1 VDGSTPYS
9 YGTTTQKTAYTDA
22 AGTIPHTY
30 TSDGAGGQYIAL
42 NSRGELPAPLYL
54 GSGSY
59 DLALKRSDGSSVWTR
74 RADGQAVLAD
84 LSGSTGSALVGYISS
99 ATGATSRTVQ
109 AKLRDFVSVKDFG
122 AVGDGVA
129 DDTAAI
135 TAAIGSGALQ
145 IYFPPGTY
153 NTSGGHSLNGRNGL
167 QLIGA
172 GVGAAILNITHASNN
187 LFSIGAT
194 VTNNLLIEGFT
205 VTSTSVVR
213 TGGWV
218 FAVVDAFD
226 STGTLSNSTIRDL
239 QIMKQVNGLWIAKYQ
254 FVNIEN
260 VLMYSWVGTSGRGL
274 MIGQTTTSAV
284 NQGSQ
289 CYVKNV
295 QIYGNDLAGGVPV
308 LAYGFWIEDCD
319 AVQMVDSGV
328 GGVITT
334 GLVLTANAGGHSPSN
349 HFFVDSVFD
358 ATKSGAC
365 VTFGGAGTF
374 QQIMWT
380 GCWIASA
387 GRLTGGAIEAVGL
400 AFVAG
405 PTYSD
410 VSFIGGT
417 VYNCCGTGIYIA
429 KGGTIT
435 IADTKITG
443 NGSSAAT
450 DKYGIWVNPSA
461 ATALGLNI
469 TGCTLNNATGD
480 IRFEANAR
488 DYKVTGCYLGTGLT
502 NLGATCLFE
511 GNYDKTS
518 NALASATT
526 LTVSPTH
533 RFYTVSGTTNITGI
547 TATYADH
554 IIQLKFSGVLTVV
567 SASTN
572 LQLASNFTTA
582 AGSVLTLMCDGA
594 TWYEIGRKA

>member
-1 VDGSTPYS
+1 MASQAGSFNVQELSDTGAPLSGGRLYTFS

-187 LFSIGAT
+187 LFTIGAT
-194 VTNNLLIEGFT
+194 VTNNLLISGFT
-205 VTSTSVVR
+205 VTSTSVTR

-218 FAVVDAFD
+218 FAVLDAYN
-226 STGTLSNSTIRDL
+226 STGALSNSNIRDL

-254 FVNIEN
+254 FVNVED
-260 VLMYSWVGTSGRGL
+260 VLMYSWVGASGIGL
-274 MIGQTTTSAV
+274 KVGQTTTTNV

-289 CYVKNV
+289 CY
-295 QIYGNDLAGGVPV
+295 
-308 LAYGFWIEDCD
+308 
-319 AVQMVDSGV
+319 
-328 GGVITT
+328 
-334 GLVLTANAGGHSPSN
+334 
-349 HFFVDSVFD
+349 
-358 ATKSGAC
+358 
-365 VTFGGAGTF
+365 
-374 QQIMWT
+374 
-380 GCWIASA
+380 
-387 GRLTGGAIEAVGL
+387 
-400 AFVAG
+400 
-405 PTYSD
+405 
-410 VSFIGGT
+410 
-417 VYNCCGTGIYIA
+417 
-429 KGGTIT
+429 
-435 IADTKITG
+435 
-443 NGSSAAT
+443 
-450 DKYGIWVNPSA
+450 
-461 ATALGLNI
+461 
-469 TGCTLNNATGD
+469 
-480 IRFEANAR
+480 
-488 DYKVTGCYLGTGLT
+488 
-502 NLGATCLFE
+502 
-511 GNYDKTS
+511 
-518 NALASATT
+518 
-526 LTVSPTH
+526 
-533 RFYTVSGTTNITGI
+533 
-547 TATYADH
+547 
-554 IIQLKFSGVLTVV
+554 
-567 SASTN
+567 
-572 LQLASNFTTA
+572 
-582 AGSVLTLMCDGA
+582 
-594 TWYEIGRKA
+594 